1 MKKRILAL
9 LIAIATVF
17 TVVGCG
23 NVNGNGSGNG
33 GGGDS
38 DNKTLKIT
46 VSKLGY
52 GTEWLKKIV
61 SAYETKTGAK
71 VEVVEPVGSA
81 GIDAIYAEMESL
93 ASDSDIF
100 MTRQRHFFETIYKGS
115 ISVGGKKYP
124 CQYADLTDVYEAK
137 DESGSSIMD
146 RADPLTREYF
156 NMDGKYYGLCW
167 ANGVFGIVRN
177 KDVWDS
183 LGFTDDDV
191 PLTTD
196 QLLAVCDAIKT
207 KSTGADGIAPFIYS
221 YDDEYYTSIAPI
233 WFGQYEGVQSMD
245 YFGKGL
251 DPAGQSTYN
260 VYAYDGQLKSLE
272 FLNELIKDS
281 NGYQHKASKDLTFTD
296 MQAYFAMGQ
305 AVFCVNGGWLEVES
319 STARKKNLDFIKT
332 PVISAL
338 SEKLSY
344 YNEAD
349 KAGNDQKLAELI
361 KFVDAHAEKGDNEG
375 RPSYATEE
383 DVQIV
388 REARQFAYLSSD
400 RDHIAS
406 IPAYSKH
413 IDTAKDFLKFMY
425 SDAGLQIYY
434 ETTGGA
440 KMPYATVGN
449 YDETKITKSR
459 FRKSIESAMEEG
471 YFLDYNS
478 YVKAKLYS
486 IGKVD
491 LYYHNGIT
499 ATAMKALLEGTTPA
513 EIVNINAKY
522 LQTNWKTITDY

>member
-1 MKKRILAL
+1 MKKKILAL
-9 LIAIATVF
+9 LVAIVTVF
-17 TVVGCG
+17 AVVGCG
-23 NVNGNGSGNG
+23 NNSNGNGSGG
-33 GGGDS
+33 GEG
-38 DNKTLKIT
+38 NKTLKIT

-61 SAYETKTGAK
+61 SAYENRTGAK

-93 ASDSDIF
+93 ASDTDIF

-115 ISVGGKKYP
+115 ISVNGQKYP

-137 DESGSSIMD
+137 DENGSSILD
-146 RADPLTREYF
+146 RTNPMTKEYF
-156 NMDGKYYGLCW
+156 NVDGKYYGLCW
-167 ANGVFGIVRN
+167 ADGIFGIVRN

-183 LGFTDDDV
+183 FGLTDEDV

-196 QLLAVCDAIKT
+196 QLLAVCDTIKKKAAGT
-207 KSTGADGIAPFIYS
+207 DVAPFIYS

-233 WFGQYEGVQSMD
+233 WFGQYEGVQSMK
-245 YFGKGL
+245 YFEKGL

-260 VYAYDGQLKSLE
+260 VYAYDGQLRALE
-272 FLNELIKDS
+272 FVNELVKDS

-361 KFVDAHAEKGDNEG
+361 KFVDAHAAEGDNEG

-388 REARQFAYLSSD
+388 REARHFSYLSSD
-400 RDHIAS
+400 SDHIAS

-440 KMPYATVGN
+440 KMPYATVGS
-449 YDETKITKSR
+449 YDDSKITKSK
-459 FRKSIESAMEEG
+459 FRNSIEAAMNEG
-471 YFLDYNS
+471 YLLDYA
-478 YVKAKLYS
+478 VCAKAKLYS
-486 IGKVD
+486 LGKVD
-491 LYYHNGIT
+491 RYYKNGT
-499 ATAMKALLEGTTPA
+499 SSTAMKLLLEGTTPA

-522 LQTNWKTITDY
+522 LQTNWKTITAY